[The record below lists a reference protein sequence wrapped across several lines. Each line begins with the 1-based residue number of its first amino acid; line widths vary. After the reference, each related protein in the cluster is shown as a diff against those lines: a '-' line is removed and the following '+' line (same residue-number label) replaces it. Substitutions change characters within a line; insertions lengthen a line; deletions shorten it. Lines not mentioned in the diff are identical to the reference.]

1 MTHPFL
7 RDEPRQRLKKA
18 VEAVEARSA
27 AEIMV
32 VVRPWSAHYRHVDL
46 AAGAAL
52 AFIMLIVALF
62 APVNFTPWQVVIEV
76 AVAFVVGGFLMA
88 FATPVRL
95 ALAGSKHIDQ
105 HVQTAAEAH
114 FTRLG
119 VDRTRDRSGVL
130 VYVSL
135 LEQRCH
141 AVPDVGVTNAMT
153 DDEWTPLANALNDA
167 VAQGGVGPEGAARLA
182 VAIEALGDPLE
193 TGLPRR
199 EDDINELPD
208 LDH

>member
-46 AAGAAL
+46 AGGAAL
-52 AFIMLIVALF
+52 AFIMLIIALF
-62 APVNFTPWQVVIEV
+62 APVNFPPWQVALDVV
-76 AVAFVVGGFLMA
+76 VAFIIGAVLMA
-88 FATPVRL
+88 SATPLRL
-95 ALAGSKHIDQ
+95 ALAGSKNVDQ
-105 HVQTAAEAH
+105 HVRTAAEAH

-135 LEQRCH
+135 LERRCH
-141 AVPDVGVTNAMT
+141 AVPDVGVINAMT
-153 DDEWTPLANALNDA
+153 DDEWTPLAGALQDA
-167 VAQGGVGPEGAARLA
+167 VAQGGIGAAGAARLA
-182 VAIEALGDPLE
+182 LAIEALGDPLE